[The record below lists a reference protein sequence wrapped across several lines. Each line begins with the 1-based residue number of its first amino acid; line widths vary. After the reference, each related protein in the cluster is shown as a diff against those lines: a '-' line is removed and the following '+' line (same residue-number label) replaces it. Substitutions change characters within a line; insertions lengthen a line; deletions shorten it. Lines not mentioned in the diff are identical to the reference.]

1 MDTDR
6 LPGCYRH
13 PDRDTGISCTRCERP
28 ICPEC
33 MISASVGF
41 QCPECVRE
49 GSGTGHRPTANAPR
63 TLAGG
68 VVAADPHLVTKILI
82 GINVLVF
89 LVGAINPA
97 LVVQLELIARYR
109 EFAYLVGPIEGV
121 STGEYHRLLTSV
133 FLHTELWHIAGNM
146 IALWVIGGPLEAAL
160 GRARY
165 LAVYLLSGLGG
176 SALVYLMSAPN
187 TPTLGASGAVFGLLG
202 ATVVLVHAAA
212 VRDAAGHR
220 HGRADA
226 GADLRSARRH
236 QRVVAGPR
244 GRAGDR
250 RPGGAGHA
258 HAHHG
263 QDAHT
268 RPVGDLCG
276 GVPAGHG
283 PCPAPYGGT
292 HLITP
297 ASTLHRV
304 IHRSSVFS
312 SGVDDAVDN
321 SWGEL
326 PSEAGRCYF
335 HCVDTPNPAAMKP
348 KPTTM
353 FQLPSASIG
362 SWVSVT

>member
-202 ATVVLVHAAA
+202 ATVVLV
-212 VRDAAGHR
+212 RR
-220 HGRADA
+220 
-226 GADLRSARRH
+226 LRYEM
-236 QRVVAGPR
+236 
-244 GRAGDR
+244 
-250 RPGGAGHA
+250 
-258 HAHHG
+258 
-263 QDAHT
+263 
-268 RPVGDLCG
+268 RPVIVMVVLMLVLTFVPLG
-276 GVPAGHG
+276 GISVSWPAHV
-283 PCPAPYGGT
+283 GGLVT
-292 HLITP
+292 GALVGLGMLT
-297 ASTLHRV
+297 
-304 IHRSSVFS
+304 
-312 SGVDDAVDN
+312 
-321 SWGEL
+321 
-326 PSEAGRCYF
+326 
-335 HCVDTPNPAAMKP
+335 
-348 KPTTM
+348 PTTGRTRTLVQWGTCAGV
-353 FQLPSASIG
+353 FLLATAL
-362 SWVSVT
+362 VLLRTAELT

>member
-63 TLAGG
+63 TIAGG

-89 LVGAINPA
+89 LVGAIDPA
-97 LVVQLELIARYR
+97 LAVQLELIGRYR
-109 EFAYLVGPIEGV
+109 EFAYVPGPVEGV

-133 FLHTELWHIAGNM
+133 FLHTQLWHLAGNM

-176 SALVYLMSAPN
+176 SALVYLVSAPN

-202 ATVVLVHAAA
+202 ATVVLV
-212 VRDAAGHR
+212 RR
-220 HGRADA
+220 
-226 GADLRSARRH
+226 LRYEM
-236 QRVVAGPR
+236 
-244 GRAGDR
+244 
-250 RPGGAGHA
+250 
-258 HAHHG
+258 
-263 QDAHT
+263 
-268 RPVGDLCG
+268 RPVIVMVVLMLVLTFVPLG
-276 GVPAGHG
+276 GISVSWPAHV
-283 PCPAPYGGT
+283 GGLVT
-292 HLITP
+292 GALVGLGMLTPTSGRTRTLVQWGTCAGVFLLATALILIRT
-297 ASTLHRV
+297 A
-304 IHRSSVFS
+304 
-312 SGVDDAVDN
+312 
-321 SWGEL
+321 EL
-326 PSEAGRCYF
+326 
-335 HCVDTPNPAAMKP
+335 T
-348 KPTTM
+348 
-353 FQLPSASIG
+353 
-362 SWVSVT
+362 

>member
-63 TLAGG
+63 TIAGG
-68 VVAADPHLVTKILI
+68 VVAADPHRATKILI
-82 GINVLVF
+82 GINLLVF

-97 LVVQLELIARYR
+97 LVVQLELIGRYR
-109 EFAYLVGPIEGV
+109 EFAYVVGPIEGV
-121 STGEYHRLLTSV
+121 STGEYYRLLTSV

-176 SALVYLMSAPN
+176 SALVYLVSAPN

-202 ATVVLVHAAA
+202 ATVVLV
-212 VRDAAGHR
+212 RR
-220 HGRADA
+220 
-226 GADLRSARRH
+226 LRYEM
-236 QRVVAGPR
+236 
-244 GRAGDR
+244 
-250 RPGGAGHA
+250 
-258 HAHHG
+258 
-263 QDAHT
+263 
-268 RPVGDLCG
+268 RPVIVMVVLMLVLTFVPLG
-276 GVPAGHG
+276 GISVSWPAHV
-283 PCPAPYGGT
+283 GGLVT
-292 HLITP
+292 GALLGLGMLTP
-297 ASTLHRV
+297 ATGRTRTLV
-304 IHRSSVFS
+304 QWGTCAGVFLLATAL
-312 SGVDDAVDN
+312 VLIRTA
-321 SWGEL
+321 EL
-326 PSEAGRCYF
+326 
-335 HCVDTPNPAAMKP
+335 T
-348 KPTTM
+348 
-353 FQLPSASIG
+353 
-362 SWVSVT
+362 